1 MHQLQRISKTRLCF
15 EWVKTGKCQYGDKC
29 KFTHGDISEA
39 LDVGDMLGRN
49 RKNQEMLREQSSIR
63 QSLRNR
69 ESMLQQ
75 YSEIHLDSFKLSKS
89 CMIDRYYTQLFAA
102 DLNGQTGND
111 VSVCMHSNTICIVGL
126 AFGHE
131 IITKGKRCVS
141 VVFGV
146 ALRLLFNRRKER
158 TTAT

>member
-29 KFTHGDISEA
+29 KFTHGECLSVVLLRCSISEA

-69 ESMLQQ
+69 ENMLQQ

-111 VSVCMHSNTICIVGL
+111 VS
-126 AFGHE
+126 
-131 IITKGKRCVS
+131 RCLWAV
-141 VVFGV
+141 
-146 ALRLLFNRRKER
+146 K
-158 TTAT
+158 